1 VSFLKDTVKH
11 IASLQSH
18 INQLSKFLL
27 QSNINKVNSCA
38 KFLPAALALV
48 LATESVSKTTNRGTA
63 GLSNVYSES
72 LW

>member
-1 VSFLKDTVKH
+1 M
-11 IASLQSH
+11 
-18 INQLSKFLL
+18 LL
-27 QSNINKVNSCA
+27 FHYKVILIRYA